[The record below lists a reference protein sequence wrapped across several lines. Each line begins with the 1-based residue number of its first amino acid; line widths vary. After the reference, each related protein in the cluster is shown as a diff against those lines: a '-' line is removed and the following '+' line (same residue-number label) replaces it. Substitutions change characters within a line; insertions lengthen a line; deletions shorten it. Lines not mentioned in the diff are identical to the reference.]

1 MEPKSCAA
9 LREEMERPHVE
20 ASRIIFHGVEGNDVY
35 NTTPDFEWEG
45 EHWII
50 GRVEARDSE
59 LSCVRVFRR
68 IARNEYE
75 AALPQVVFHR
85 FQDPFVTK
93 VGDEL
98 VVGGIQIDTN
108 PLIPQEIIN
117 WRTCFFRGKH
127 LDSLKL
133 FACAPNRMKDVRLA
147 QMADGRI
154 ALFTRPIVGCPEKGR
169 IGFTVVDSLEQVTEA
184 AMEEA
189 PISYT
194 HFTPMEWG
202 GVNEIHP
209 LPDGKLG
216 ILGHISCRDE
226 AGLHYHV
233 MAFIHDPSTNT
244 HTPLKMILTRDMLPE
259 GDYKRPELTD
269 VLFAGGLVRHGDGT
283 ADLYTG
289 VSDCETW
296 QVQIPDPFY
305 KW

>member
-1 MEPKSCAA
+1 MHIKSCKE
-9 LREEMERPHVE
+9 LRLEMERPQVTAE
-20 ASRIIFHGVEGNDVY
+20 KICFKGVEGNDVY
-35 NTTPDFEWEG
+35 NTTPDFTWDG

-50 GRVEARDSE
+50 GRVEPRDSE
-59 LSCVRVFRR
+59 ISCVRIFRR
-68 IARNEYE
+68 ISSNIYE
-75 AALPQVVFHR
+75 AAYPEVVFER

-93 VGDEL
+93 VGDEI

-108 PLIPQEIIN
+108 PLDTYDIIN

-127 LDSLKL
+127 LDSLRL

-147 QMADGRI
+147 EMQDGRI
-154 ALFTRPIVGCPEKGR
+154 ALFTRPIVGNPEKGR
-169 IGFTVVDSLEQVTEA
+169 IGFTVVDSLDQVTEK
-184 AMEEA
+184 AMETA

-226 AGLHYHV
+226 LGLHYHV
-233 MAFIHDPSTNT
+233 MTFIHDPLTNT
-244 HTPLKMILTRDMLPE
+244 HTPIKMLLTRDMLPAGE
-259 GDYKRPELTD
+259 YKRPELQD
-269 VLFAGGLVRHGDGT
+269 VLFAGGLARHSDHT
-283 ADLYTG
+283 ATLYTG

-296 QVQIPDPFY
+296 CVVIADPFAE
-305 KW
+305 